1 MTDDPTVA
9 IILKRSYLIPNEIRP
24 PITFKPSQKTRRR
37 TLRMKLYIPV
47 LLGTT
52 RIERQS
58 IRVARFILRTFG
70 AYETVNTELID
81 LAQYAIPPLEQRLS
95 QMSDP
100 PSGLRDFGETM
111 RRADGLLIV
120 APEYKNAYPGVLK
133 NAFDYLEKDV
143 FRYKPIGI
151 CTVSSGRFGGM
162 QCLTQL
168 RLVCLAMGGLPIP
181 AKLPIS
187 NVQDVFDPD
196 GAPRDPSLEEKR
208 DAFLGELLW
217 YTEAVVNQRKKAE
230 KIAR

>member
-1 MTDDPTVA
+1 M
-9 IILKRSYLIPNEIRP
+9 LKRPYLL
-24 PITFKPSQKTRRR
+24 Q
-37 TLRMKLYIPV
+37 MKLYIPV

-58 IRVARFILRTFG
+58 VRVARFILRKLG
-70 AYETVNTELID
+70 EYETVKTELID
-81 LAQYAIPPLEQRLS
+81 LAHYNIPPLERRLS
-95 QMSDP
+95 QMSHP
-100 PSGLRDFGETM
+100 PSGLRVFSDAL
-111 RRADGLLIV
+111 RRAEGLLIV

-181 AKLPIS
+181 AKFPIS
-187 NVQDVFDPD
+187 KVQEVFDAD
-196 GAPRDPSLEEKR
+196 GIPRDPSLEEKL
-208 DAFLGELLW
+208 DAFLGELQW
-217 YTEAVVNQRKKAE
+217 YTEAVVNQRKKAGR
-230 KIAR
+230 IAL

>member
-1 MTDDPTVA
+1 
-9 IILKRSYLIPNEIRP
+9 
-24 PITFKPSQKTRRR
+24 
-37 TLRMKLYIPV
+37 MKLYIPV

-58 IRVARFILRTFG
+58 IRVARFILRQFS
-70 AYETVNTELID
+70 AFETVDTELID
-81 LAQYAIPPLEQRLS
+81 LAHYDIPPLERRLRA
-95 QMSDP
+95 MPDP
-100 PSGLRDFGETM
+100 PSGLRLFADAV
-111 RRADGLLIV
+111 RRAEGLLIV

-143 FRYKPIGI
+143 FRYKPVGI
-151 CTVSSGRFGGM
+151 CTVSSGGFGGM

-187 NVQDVFDPD
+187 KVKEVFDDD
-196 GAPRDPSLEEKR
+196 GLPRDAALEAR
-208 DAFLGELLW
+208 LDAFLRELLW

-230 KIAR
+230 QTVR